1 MLCQPPRAF
10 PFGTTGLVFVSHGSP
25 PQLTAGRARQEL
37 VETSLVPTT
46 DLIRAQGDELPM
58 NLDQFSSGAPRPH
71 ASIHRS
77 AWKVNSA
84 NFALTEFYEV
94 RKRGVLLALAKVSK
108 KRSHTPPLHPI
119 FIGDSLPCASI
130 KTNGVEEEAR
140 HKGGKDRGKGIAARS
155 QREHRKESVSMPS
168 FLLCV
173 SSTHPTLRFRSRL
186 GQRKG
191 ASPKLRIDVS
201 LKP

>member
-1 MLCQPPRAF
+1 MLEGNC
-10 PFGTTGLVFVSHGSP
+10 L
-25 PQLTAGRARQEL
+25 EL
-37 VETSLVPTT
+37 EFC
-46 DLIRAQGDELPM
+46 EL
-58 NLDQFSSGAPRPH
+58 
-71 ASIHRS
+71 RS
-77 AWKVNSA
+77 D
-84 NFALTEFYEV
+84 
-94 RKRGVLLALAKVSK
+94 GVLRSSPMWRSQKFGSEGCYSLSQKFRKKVA
-108 KRSHTPPLHPI
+108 HFPPLHPI
-119 FIGDSLPCASI
+119 FIGNSSASASI
-130 KTNGVEEEAR
+130 KTNGVEEAR

-173 SSTHPTLRFRSRL
+173 SSIHSTLRFRSHL